1 MTSVKGEMLSIDSCQ
16 ALTFSALKWWEI
28 SWVWLKFCCAPW
40 THGVGVMLPCSS
52 AFAFSFW
59 LEFLPGWLQM
69 STGAFFLDKKHTA
82 LKIPTYT
89 WRMSKPPWVLSTWKH
104 ILRNSS
110 LQSKLRN
117 KMSLSSLSSDFPVKT
132 QCFTDPLGQLEL
144 PRGFVLSAPLA
155 QLRKILQQV
164 GHRQAQGFQI
174 SFIPSD
180 PTCLV
185 AL

>member
-1 MTSVKGEMLSIDSCQ
+1 
-16 ALTFSALKWWEI
+16 
-28 SWVWLKFCCAPW
+28 
-40 THGVGVMLPCSS
+40 
-52 AFAFSFW
+52 
-59 LEFLPGWLQM
+59 
-69 STGAFFLDKKHTA
+69 
-82 LKIPTYT
+82 
-89 WRMSKPPWVLSTWKH
+89 
-104 ILRNSS
+104 
-110 LQSKLRN
+110 
-117 KMSLSSLSSDFPVKT
+117 MSLSSLSSDFSVKT